1 MRSVA
6 FSALAQRG
14 TAQHLQRT
22 DCSVSTSNC
31 PTPTLL
37 PALTPSY
44 SPPCPAT
51 GHHLFAGSE
60 LTDLAV
66 GFILLAGSLL
76 VLCVCLV
83 LIVKLLN
90 SVLQGRIA
98 QAVKTVINAGGCK
111 CALAWGERPGRDLR
125 MTQHSTMHT
134 CRFPLP
140 LWLAQRLLGHPR
152 WCRPNLLASEQ

>member
-1 MRSVA
+1 MS
-6 FSALAQRG
+6 S
-14 TAQHLQRT
+14 
-22 DCSVSTSNC
+22 SPC
-31 PTPTLL
+31 PSSPLL
-37 PALTPSY
+37 SALTPLY

-51 GHHLFAGSE
+51 GHHLFSGSE

-98 QAVKTVINAGGCK
+98 QAVKTVINAGRCVGILGPGWK
-111 CALAWGERPGRDLR
+111 TRQGFKSDPAPHHAHRQISPSPLAG
-125 MTQHSTMHT
+125 
-134 CRFPLP
+134 
-140 LWLAQRLLGHPR
+140 LAATWPSSLVQ
-152 WCRPNLLASEQ
+152 A